1 MALIWRITPLKSQL
15 SVSSI
20 RCTTLVQMSSPIRT
34 LWIYIDVTISAE
46 QAMLYLVY
54 VERWLLWVTKLSWFK
69 LGRLLQCCTWISVP
83 LTAIASSRTE
93 HNFVLEILC
102 TSAPLRQLLKLFEY
116 ALSPFRHCNL
126 SNASKHCIGQ
136 WIGQC

>member
-69 LGRLLQCCTWISVP
+69 LGRLLQCCTWISEP
-83 LTAIASSRTE
+83 LIAIASSRTE
-93 HNFVLEILC
+93 HNFVLEILKY
-102 TSAPLRQLLKLFEY
+102 SALQYLLGSYLNY
-116 ALSPFRHCNL
+116 LNMHSRLSDIVTWAMLVNT
-126 SNASKHCIGQ
+126 A
-136 WIGQC
+136 

>member
-93 HNFVLEILC
+93 RNFVLC
-102 TSAPLRQLLKLFEY
+102 P
-116 ALSPFRHCNL
+116 ALQHL
-126 SNASKHCIGQ
+126 SGSYLNYLNMHSRLSDIVTWAMLVNTA
-136 WIGQC
+136 